1 MASEIKKILGR
12 LFQFKVK
19 QSGKNN
25 IIDIPESTYL
35 KKVKIKIYGSG
46 NRILIK
52 EKAYLHSVQIRLG
65 HPDMPVNNCSII
77 IGEGTS
83 FNSADIQLGE
93 SESYI
98 HMGNNCMF
106 SFNIE
111 ISCTDTHAIFDMDGN
126 LINRGKSIEIGS
138 NVWICK
144 NSCILKNTKI
154 PDNCIVAQN
163 SVVTKSFKKENCILA
178 GIPAK
183 IVKENINW
191 TRKRPEYIIRKE
203 QNA

>member
-25 IIDIPESTYL
+25 RIDIPKSTYL

-98 HMGNNCMF
+98 HIGDNCMF

-111 ISCTDTHAIFDMDGN
+111 ISCTDKKNYCQCDRRFYNVKRGQIF
-126 LINRGKSIEIGS
+126 
-138 NVWICK
+138 
-144 NSCILKNTKI
+144 NT
-154 PDNCIVAQN
+154 
-163 SVVTKSFKKENCILA
+163 F
-178 GIPAK
+178 
-183 IVKENINW
+183 
-191 TRKRPEYIIRKE
+191 
-203 QNA
+203 